1 MIWLKD
7 GLSLPL
13 KAIAATR
20 ERLSQLIIPEAEL
33 SDSGHYA
40 ISLQTERGRK
50 ETFSFQVQVQG
61 KAHTRKSAI
70 THVLPMITSSHLEN

>member
-7 GLSLPL
+7 GLSLPV
-13 KAIAATR
+13 KATTTTR

-40 ISLQTERGRK
+40 ISLQTEHGRK

-61 KAHTRKSAI
+61 KDHTRKSAI
-70 THVLPMITSSHLEN
+70 MYILHLILSPYLEN